1 LLFTQAGVIEVLYLW
16 LSLVAVFVTGILI
29 VLGGGEWTASRIS
42 QERGVY
48 ERVVGKEL
56 YRLFLNIS
64 PQEFVLIHLFVIL
77 VGIGLGS
84 FFLGGIIGGIGGAV
98 AGFMAPR
105 FWLKR
110 KWKERI
116 TKLNE
121 QVEEAMIYMSN
132 AFKSNP
138 SLPDAI
144 ADVTNSMPAPIS
156 QELQVLLREYKL
168 GTPLDQCLIRMQRR
182 LPSRNLELAI
192 SALLVGRTVGGN
204 IPKILEDIGS
214 TIRESYRLE
223 RVIDTQTAQGKM
235 QAWVM
240 GAMPAVV
247 VTVFYLMDPELI
259 SPLFNSV
266 PGYGII
272 AVAVILNIIG
282 VVMILKIINIRV

>member
-1 LLFTQAGVIEVLYLW
+1 LLYLW
-16 LSLVAVFVTGILI
+16 LSLVAVFVTGLLA

-56 YRLFLNIS
+56 YRLFLDIS

-77 VGIGLGS
+77 VGVGLGAM
-84 FFLGGIIGGIGGAV
+84 FMGGILGGIFGAV
-98 AGFMAPR
+98 LGFYAPR
-105 FWLKR
+105 IWLKR
-110 KWKERI
+110 EWKRRVK
-116 TKLNE
+116 KLNE
-121 QVEEAMIYMSN
+121 QIEEAMIYMSN

-144 ADVTNSMPAPIS
+144 ADVTRSMPAPIS
-156 QELQVLLREYKL
+156 EELQVLLREYKL

-182 LPSRNLELAI
+182 LPARNLELAI

-240 GAMPAVV
+240 GSMPAVV
-247 VTVFYLMDPELI
+247 IGVFYLMDPELI
-259 SPLFNSV
+259 LPLFGSWV
-266 PGYGII
+266 GYTVIAI
-272 AVAVILNIIG
+272 AVVLNLIG